1 MNKPFSLRHLL
12 TATVLAATSACMPN
26 LDLNGDGDDPSP
38 DGTYTSPLCK
48 SNATPVSRPNEGS
61 WMAINLNHVV
71 PPTNG
76 NRFVCANGDDYKF
89 FVQFNTG
96 ATDLTVAFEPGG
108 ACWDYQSCTQQV
120 GMLSPQRL
128 TGVDDDLMT
137 NLDNMPW
144 AALYPHFGRID
155 NSVPTNKYNHV
166 FFPYCTGDAFTAN
179 RTVTYPGPTSHVTIR
194 HHGRRNIEAAMLWLE
209 DTFEKGDIGQLLV
222 IGSSAGAVGAT
233 VNYPLVR
240 DTVAPKCGALV
251 NDAGPIFP
259 VFEGRPG
266 QFRPSLQEGLLQR
279 VGAAWGLKAPG
290 GIAQQLDTRFESTN
304 KKVVDY
310 FGHINNGLA
319 KTFPTDRFLITTFKQ
334 DLNFSLYSYVGG
346 GSVPPGNNIAD
357 TVIQL
362 WQSDV
367 ATYKYWIDVE
377 PHQNFGYYLPNFRP
391 DNCAH
396 LVATAPFTLAHDTYG
411 YALAGIEGRAN
422 GWRRTEI
429 GNVNLGTAIRQLLD
443 PSQPL
448 PRYDAPANPT
458 QLSFTSAPGVGV
470 ANETWYDNWSG
481 NVVQDKQ
488 AFINAEKIRCVN
500 TNGYPN

>member
-61 WMAINLNHVV
+61 WMAINLNDIV

-76 NRFVCANGDDYKF
+76 HRFTCAKGEDYKF

-120 GMLSPQRL
+120 GMLNPQRL
-128 TGVDDDLMT
+128 TGVADDLMT
-137 NLDNMPW
+137 NLDVLPW

-179 RTVTYPGPTSHVTIR
+179 RTVTYQGPTSHVTIR
-194 HHGRRNIEAAMLWLE
+194 HHGRRNIEAAMQWLKT
-209 DTFEKGDIGQLLV
+209 TFEEGDIGQLLV

-240 DTVAPKCGALV
+240 DTVAPKCSALV

-290 GIAQQLDTRFESTN
+290 GIAQQLDNRFNSTN

-319 KTFPTDRFLITTFKQ
+319 KTFPNDRFLITTFKQ